1 MRFLVLGILWVGLC
15 LGAEIKVAVAA
26 NLTQAM
32 QAIKSA
38 FLKQHSAQVLLS
50 FGSSGHFFNQI
61 VQGAPF
67 DLFISADKQRPLR
80 LQQEKYTPYPVKV
93 YARGVLV
100 LWSKQEKIHSL
111 EALQGSFNH
120 LAIANPNLAPYGRAS
135 MEVLQK
141 LGLVDAL
148 ELKIVQAGSISQ
160 ANQYVQSGAASLGF
174 SALSLMRKDSHY
186 FIVPKEYYSPIE
198 QAMVLTKKGGENPLA
213 RALEDFILSKEG
225 QTILKKYGYLVE
237 ELGE

>member
-1 MRFLVLGILWVGLC
+1 MRFLVLGILWVSLC
-15 LGAEIKVAVAA
+15 FGAEIRVAVAA

-38 FLKQHSAQVLLS
+38 FLKKHSGQVLLS

-61 VQGAPF
+61 TQGAPF
-67 DLFISADKQRPLR
+67 DLFISADKERPLR

-100 LWSKQEKIHSL
+100 LWSKQENIHSL
-111 EALQGSFNH
+111 EALQGSFKH

-141 LGLVDAL
+141 LNLVDAL

-160 ANQYVQSGAASLGF
+160 ATQYVQSGAAKLGF
-174 SALSLMRKDSHY
+174 SALSLMDKNSHY

-198 QAMVLTKKGGENPLA
+198 QAMVLTKEGGENPLA

-225 QTILKKYGYLVE
+225 QTILKNYGYLVE
-237 ELGE
+237 ELAE